1 MRTIAKESDK
11 VPFYLNELKN
21 LSNDEKLQIIMF
33 LSSSMMDSH
42 KVQKPSE
49 RYTKEMLDRF
59 SGAWVGEETA
69 EEIINNINKSK
80 KSHSEPVSLL

>member
-42 KVQKPSE
+42 KAQKPSE